1 MKRDP
6 SAMNASGVRR
16 WSLGAALC
24 FFLWSPVAVAQ
35 GLRDPTRPP
44 VPTLPTLPSAG
55 VATNGGVSAP
65 NARVLKTLAL
75 VNGPLALVERQ
86 GRLYVVLDAHL
97 YAEGQSFGAIRIERI
112 RETEVWFRDGVAL
125 YKMSRFPN
133 VQRRLA
139 VPVATEFS
147 TPACTASAPSAPSDP
162 SATGLAGVP
171 CAPGPTKA
179 GPKTSHPTR

>member
-6 SAMNASGVRR
+6 SAMHAGVVRR

-24 FFLWSPVAVAQ
+24 FFLWSHVAVAQ

-44 VPTLPTLPSAG
+44 VPTLPPAG
-55 VATNGGVSAP
+55 FATDGGASAP

-139 VPVATEFS
+139 MPVATEFS
-147 TPACTASAPSAPSDP
+147 APACTASAPSAK
-162 SATGLAGVP
+162 GLPGVP
-171 CAPGPTKA
+171 CAPVPA
-179 GPKTSHPTR
+179 EVGPKTSHPTR

>member
-6 SAMNASGVRR
+6 SAMHASGVRR

-44 VPTLPTLPSAG
+44 LLTLPSAG
-55 VATNGGVSAP
+55 VATNGGASAP
-65 NARVLKTLAL
+65 SARVLKTLAL

-139 VPVATEFS
+139 MPVATEFS
-147 TPACTASAPSAPSDP
+147 APACTASAPSAK
-162 SATGLAGVP
+162 GLPGVP
-171 CAPGPTKA
+171 CAPVPA
-179 GPKTSHPTR
+179 EVGPKTSHPTR

>member
-1 MKRDP
+1 MKRYPP
-6 SAMNASGVRR
+6 SFGV
-16 WSLGAALC
+16 ALC
-24 FFLWSPVAVAQ
+24 FFLWSHVAVAQ

-44 VPTLPTLPSAG
+44 VPTLPSASFATGGPS
-55 VATNGGVSAP
+55 TP

-139 VPVATEFS
+139 MPVATEFLP
-147 TPACTASAPSAPSDP
+147 PACTASASSAK
-162 SATGLAGVP
+162 GLPGVP
-171 CAPGPTKA
+171 CAPVPA
-179 GPKTSHPTR
+179 EVGPKTSHPTR

>member
-1 MKRDP
+1 MKRYPP
-6 SAMNASGVRR
+6 SFGV
-16 WSLGAALC
+16 ALC
-24 FFLWSPVAVAQ
+24 FFLWSHVAVAQ

-44 VPTLPTLPSAG
+44 ALPSASF
-55 VATNGGVSAP
+55 ATGGPSTP

-147 TPACTASAPSAPSDP
+147 TPTCTASAPSAPS
-162 SATGLAGVP
+162 ATGLPGVP